1 MCKPPA
7 GSVEAMFRATG
18 SEKTSLYQGRALDS
32 TRIGSSVSDSKRE
45 NISLNNATSAPVPT
59 PRSNQPTPAT
69 QQHSS
74 KYSLS
79 DWDLE
84 DFDE

>member
-1 MCKPPA
+1 
-7 GSVEAMFRATG
+7 MFRATG
-18 SEKTSLYQGRALDS
+18 SEKTSLYQDTALDS
-32 TRIGSSVSDSKRE
+32 TRTGSSVSESKRE
-45 NISLNNATSAPVPT
+45 NTSLNVTPAPVPT